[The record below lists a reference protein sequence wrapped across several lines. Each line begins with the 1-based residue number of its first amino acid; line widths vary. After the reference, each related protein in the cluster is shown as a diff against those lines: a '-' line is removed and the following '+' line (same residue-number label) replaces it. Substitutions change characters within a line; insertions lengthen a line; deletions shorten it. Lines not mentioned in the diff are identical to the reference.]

1 MKSMI
6 EIVYKENK
14 EQANGNEGYF
24 HLPKN
29 IRQVG
34 DTNGRERIYLED
46 YVGTFLKKYFSA
58 PEGRAAMLFGEFK
71 WADGISYFFIRS
83 AAAIHTMEPAP
94 DHLVFDDAVWTE
106 VHDVMEK
113 YFKNQ
118 QILGW
123 ALSLPGY
130 GEDLNEQIIRAH
142 LNHFGGNDKTLFRV
156 NGQEKEET
164 FYTYEGGTLRSTGGF
179 YIYYEKNEPMQSYL
193 IDQNQNR
200 SIENGE
206 SVPDRAVSDFRK
218 MIEEK
223 SGEEPEHDHRKP
235 ILYAMTA
242 CAAAALLVTV
252 TQKYGDAL
260 PFPGK
265 TKEQTVAVAGNVQG
279 EKTQTAESAAE
290 ASAAEEGNT
299 GENTSTPE
307 STGTELETENESG
320 SAAVS
325 EEQNLSGTDP
335 AGSGEQ
341 STSGGEQTGAAENN
355 TGTAQTDPAPGAE
368 PSSAPGTA
376 SGSETAETAAQ
387 VWQEYIVQKGD
398 TGENTSTP
406 ESTGTELETENESG
420 SAAVS
425 EEQNLSGTDPAGSG
439 EQSTSGGEQ
448 TGAAENNTGTAQT
461 DPAPGA
467 EPSSAPGTASGSETA
482 ETAAQVWQ
490 EYIVQKGD
498 SLSKISER
506 YYGTMSRVKD
516 ICELNQ
522 IAVEDLIYAG
532 QKIYLPK

>member
-1 MKSMI
+1 MSITKVPAGYVGVKYNMNGGVEGDVLDQGWHFKSPTVKVTLYTVGI
-6 EIVYKENK
+6 EQSYLTSGKNGDSPDNDSFSASSSEGKSIQIDLTYTYNYQHDKVSEVFTKFKGQSGKTVRDSFIKPNIISWTKEVIARYKVSDVLGEKRADVNAALTK
-14 EQANGNEGYF
+14 YLADKFVQHEDLDVGEVDEALPHQVVQAAGAGEEDIDALLEGRDLRGLA
-24 HLPKN
+24 HAAK
-29 IRQVG
+29 
-34 DTNGRERIYLED
+34 DHTNGRERIYLED

-223 SGEEPEHDHRKP
+223 SGEEPE
-235 ILYAMTA
+235 
-242 CAAAALLVTV
+242 
-252 TQKYGDAL
+252 Q
-260 PFPGK
+260 
-265 TKEQTVAVAGNVQG
+265 AGNSSPVLRLL
-279 EKTQTAESAAE
+279 
-290 ASAAEEGNT
+290 
-299 GENTSTPE
+299 TSIRPRMHI
-307 STGTELETENESG
+307 L
-320 SAAVS
+320 VS
-325 EEQNLSGTDP
+325 P
-335 AGSGEQ
+335 IYRKA
-341 STSGGEQTGAAENN
+341 
-355 TGTAQTDPAPGAE
+355 
-368 PSSAPGTA
+368 
-376 SGSETAETAAQ
+376 
-387 VWQEYIVQKGD
+387 
-398 TGENTSTP
+398 
-406 ESTGTELETENESG
+406 
-420 SAAVS
+420 
-425 EEQNLSGTDPAGSG
+425 
-439 EQSTSGGEQ
+439 
-448 TGAAENNTGTAQT
+448 
-461 DPAPGA
+461 
-467 EPSSAPGTASGSETA
+467 
-482 ETAAQVWQ
+482 
-490 EYIVQKGD
+490 
-498 SLSKISER
+498 
-506 YYGTMSRVKD
+506 YG
-516 ICELNQ
+516 
-522 IAVEDLIYAG
+522 
-532 QKIYLPK
+532 

>member
-1 MKSMI
+1 
-6 EIVYKENK
+6 
-14 EQANGNEGYF
+14 
-24 HLPKN
+24 
-29 IRQVG
+29 
-34 DTNGRERIYLED
+34 
-46 YVGTFLKKYFSA
+46 
-58 PEGRAAMLFGEFK
+58 
-71 WADGISYFFIRS
+71 
-83 AAAIHTMEPAP
+83 
-94 DHLVFDDAVWTE
+94 
-106 VHDVMEK
+106 
-113 YFKNQ
+113 
-118 QILGW
+118 
-123 ALSLPGY
+123 
-130 GEDLNEQIIRAH
+130 
-142 LNHFGGNDKTLFRV
+142 
-156 NGQEKEET
+156 
-164 FYTYEGGTLRSTGGF
+164 
-179 YIYYEKNEPMQSYL
+179 
-193 IDQNQNR
+193 
-200 SIENGE
+200 
-206 SVPDRAVSDFRK
+206 

-341 STSGGEQTGAAENN
+341 SASGGEQTGAAENN
-355 TGTAQTDPAPGAE
+355 TGTVQTDPAPGAE

-387 VWQEYIVQKGD
+387 VWQEY
-398 TGENTSTP
+398 T
-406 ESTGTELETENESG
+406 
-420 SAAVS
+420 
-425 EEQNLSGTDPAGSG
+425 
-439 EQSTSGGEQ
+439 
-448 TGAAENNTGTAQT
+448 
-461 DPAPGA
+461 
-467 EPSSAPGTASGSETA
+467 
-482 ETAAQVWQ
+482 
-490 EYIVQKGD
+490 VQKGD